1 MNFNN
6 VNTLERLTNDHPTE
20 QKNLTSNY
28 PLQNNKELSLHYKE
42 SYIPTN
48 IPLSMEILKNLF
60 SSENLNTIMTTE
72 TIQRIQQYL
81 PLDHSNLISSPR
93 LLSSLLSDTITKFQT
108 PLSTFYSM
116 YQVGFFSE
124 YYQLYNPLFK
134 EASLDK
140 YISEYSSLIKALQQN
155 KQSIEKES
163 LNEIY
168 TNISSNDNLVTFNMR
183 LELASSGYSSA
194 ESVRGDSH
202 SVNGGDYNGHN
213 DLINSSRKKNGNNIN
228 NMNGNY
234 SNLSDNDFSGLES
247 NAYNRFK
254 HLKKNKNL
262 VTIKP
267 RSPEEVKNFQKQ
279 EQERYKNPSLP
290 WEYTL
295 SNGCKCVVAPLF
307 KKNKPN
313 PTKAREHPLLKPNRP
328 SYITI
333 LSLVR
338 DAASKLQDGVGTRA
352 DICDLLKD
360 SQYLKENSSLD
371 DISSVVSGALDRL
384 HYEKDPCVQYDQ
396 NQKLWKYL
404 HRNRPL
410 DYPEWK
416 DNGNEDKKFDNSA
429 YIAELKLKLKE
440 EEHLPDN
447 ENVSS
452 NDGIIFINKQAFE
465 EGFKLSN
472 FSNQNV
478 CHKKSKD
485 TYLLGKKHSH
495 QAEDVLN
502 GNGGH
507 HHNHKRKK
515 IKSDITNNE

>member
-1 MNFNN
+1 
-6 VNTLERLTNDHPTE
+6 
-20 QKNLTSNY
+20 
-28 PLQNNKELSLHYKE
+28 
-42 SYIPTN
+42 
-48 IPLSMEILKNLF
+48 MEVI
-60 SSENLNTIMTTE
+60 I
-72 TIQRIQQYL
+72 I
-81 PLDHSNLISSPR
+81 
-93 LLSSLLSDTITKFQT
+93 
-108 PLSTFYSM
+108 
-116 YQVGFFSE
+116 
-124 YYQLYNPLFK
+124 
-134 EASLDK
+134 
-140 YISEYSSLIKALQQN
+140 
-155 KQSIEKES
+155 
-163 LNEIY
+163 
-168 TNISSNDNLVTFNMR
+168 
-183 LELASSGYSSA
+183 
-194 ESVRGDSH
+194 
-202 SVNGGDYNGHN
+202 
-213 DLINSSRKKNGNNIN
+213 DLINSSRKKNGSNIN

-247 NAYNRFK
+247 NVYNRFK

-295 SNGCKCVVAPLF
+295 LNGCKCVVAPLF

-410 DYPEWK
+410 DHPEWK
-416 DNGNEDKKFDNSA
+416 DNGNEDKKGDNSA
-429 YIAELKLKLKE
+429 YIAEFKLKLKE

-447 ENVSS
+447 VNVSS

-472 FSNQNV
+472 FSSQNGY
-478 CHKKSKD
+478 HKKSKD
-485 TYLLGKKHSH
+485 SYLLGKKHSH
-495 QAEDVLN
+495 QAEDVPN

-515 IKSDITNNE
+515 IKSDTSNNE

>member
-1 MNFNN
+1 
-6 VNTLERLTNDHPTE
+6 
-20 QKNLTSNY
+20 
-28 PLQNNKELSLHYKE
+28 
-42 SYIPTN
+42 
-48 IPLSMEILKNLF
+48 
-60 SSENLNTIMTTE
+60 MTTE

-81 PLDHSNLISSPR
+81 PSDHNNLISSPR

-108 PLSTFYSM
+108 PLSSFYSM
-116 YQVGFFSE
+116 YQIGFFSE

-155 KQSIEKES
+155 KQSVEKES
-163 LNEIY
+163 SNEIY
-168 TNISSNDNLVTFNMR
+168 TNISSNDNLVTFNMH

-213 DLINSSRKKNGNNIN
+213 DLINSSRKKNGSNIN

-360 SQYLKENSSLD
+360 SQ
-371 DISSVVSGALDRL
+371 
-384 HYEKDPCVQYDQ
+384 
-396 NQKLWKYL
+396 
-404 HRNRPL
+404 
-410 DYPEWK
+410 
-416 DNGNEDKKFDNSA
+416 
-429 YIAELKLKLKE
+429 
-440 EEHLPDN
+440 
-447 ENVSS
+447 
-452 NDGIIFINKQAFE
+452 
-465 EGFKLSN
+465 
-472 FSNQNV
+472 
-478 CHKKSKD
+478 SK
-485 TYLLGKKHSH
+485 
-495 QAEDVLN
+495 N
-502 GNGGH
+502 
-507 HHNHKRKK
+507 
-515 IKSDITNNE
+515 